1 VKPKIPILPLLVV
14 NFVGTLGYSIMIP
27 FLVYLVNAFKGNDF
41 LYGVLGASYSV
52 FQLVGAPLMGR
63 LSDTFGRKK
72 LLLVSEA
79 GSVVA
84 WAVFFIALYLPVT
97 SLLHASNSVIGN
109 MVITLPLVV
118 LFFARAV
125 DGITAGDV
133 SVANAYLADITEE
146 KDRKKNF
153 GQMGAAANMGFI
165 LGPLIAAAL
174 GNTVFGLQLPIT
186 IAGAISLAALV
197 LTVIMLPESSNHA
210 KKFNLFSRHKIQPNP
225 QTEAPALPKMKMTE
239 IARLPGVPF
248 MLLLYFMIFLG
259 FNLFYTAFPLFA
271 IEELKWNV
279 ARMGIFFAIL
289 SGMLVLVEGPI
300 LTVLSKRFS
309 DETLVISGNLILVA
323 NFLLIAT
330 KNEWLIY
337 LSATLFAV
345 GNGISWPSFLS
356 ILSHIGGNQ
365 YQGAV
370 QGLAS
375 SAGSLSSVI
384 GLIMGGILFHRLGAL
399 TFIIVAAAMFVV
411 FLLTFRLKNVGRRGE
426 QLNMRTLE

>member
-1 VKPKIPILPLLVV
+1 MKPKIPILPLLLV

-27 FLVYLVNAFKGNDF
+27 FLVYLVRAFHGNDF
-41 LYGVLGASYSV
+41 LYGVLGASYSL
-52 FQLVGAPLMGR
+52 FQLIGAPLMGR

-72 LLLVSEA
+72 LLLVSEG

-84 WAVFFIALYLPVT
+84 WAVFFIALYLPV
-97 SLLHASNSVIGN
+97 SAMLQVSNSVVGD

-118 LFFARAV
+118 LFLARAV

-133 SVANAYLADITEE
+133 SVANAYLADITDE

-174 GNTVFGLQLPIT
+174 GNTIFGLKLPIT
-186 IAGAISLAALV
+186 VAGAISLAALV
-197 LTVIMLPESSNHA
+197 LTWMMLPESSKNV
-210 KKFNLFSRHKIQPNP
+210 KKFNLFGKQKIQPAA
-225 QTEAPALPKMKMTE
+225 QTESPTIAPKMKMIE

-259 FNLFYTAFPLFA
+259 FNLFYTAFPLYA
-271 IEELKWNV
+271 IEGLKWNV
-279 ARMGIFFAIL
+279 THMGIFFAVL
-289 SGMLVLVEGPI
+289 SGILVLVEGPV
-300 LTVLSKRFS
+300 LTVLSKHFS
-309 DETLVISGNLILVA
+309 DEALVITGNIILVG

-330 KNEWLIY
+330 GNIWLIY
-337 LSATLFAV
+337 LSAVLFAV

-356 ILSHIGGNQ
+356 ILSRIAGKS

-375 SAGSLSSVI
+375 GAGSLSSII
-384 GLIMGGILFHRLGAL
+384 GLIMGGILFHWLGAF
-399 TFIIVAAAMFVV
+399 TFIIVAAVMFVV
-411 FLLTFRLKNVGRRGE
+411 FLLTFRLRG
-426 QLNMRTLE
+426 LVKG